1 MGARVFPHTI
11 SEFRLNAYRAAWIC
25 AARFPAWSLKMKNT
39 YFIIA
44 CCTIAASLFTV
55 SACLQVYMLTGSTV
69 AALGLGVVML
79 AALCVALFKH

>member
-1 MGARVFPHTI
+1 MLRVPR
-11 SEFRLNAYRAAWIC
+11 SC
-25 AARFPAWSLKMKNT
+25 GARFPAWSLKMKNNT
-39 YFIIA
+39 DYFIIA
-44 CCTIAASLFTV
+44 CCTIAASLFTL

>member
-1 MGARVFPHTI
+1 
-11 SEFRLNAYRAAWIC
+11 
-25 AARFPAWSLKMKNT
+25 MKNIT
-39 YFIIA
+39 DYFIIA
-44 CCTIAASLFTV
+44 CCTIAASLFTL